1 MNVIIVT
8 GGREYSHAQKVNS
21 TLDNE
26 KPNLIVVGDAK
37 RKWLKTVCSSNP
49 RSRVARSMSRH
60 VPVIEKLLSG
70 EELDPSAV
78 DDAIVAWHGADTSMS
93 LPQWLGLTLEEY
105 AIYVEMPAA
114 LSSILASRRYGVTVA
129 DIGSLVMAF
138 SGSMGGCLGADA
150 LAREW
155 ARKNCVPCLVFYA
168 DWTKYGRAAG
178 PKRNEDMLLFVQEN
192 FGHEHT
198 CKLVAFP
205 GGNGTANCIERAH
218 IINFNVLVITDER

>member
-8 GGREYSHAQKVNS
+8 GGREYSHTQKVNS

-26 KPNLIVVGDAK
+26 KPNLIVVGDA
-37 RKWLKTVCSSNP
+37 
-49 RSRVARSMSRH
+49 
-60 VPVIEKLLSG
+60 I
-70 EELDPSAV
+70 
-78 DDAIVAWHGADTSMS
+78 
-93 LPQWLGLTLEEY
+93 
-105 AIYVEMPAA
+105 
-114 LSSILASRRYGVTVA
+114 
-129 DIGSLVMAF
+129 
-138 SGSMGGCLGADA
+138 GADA